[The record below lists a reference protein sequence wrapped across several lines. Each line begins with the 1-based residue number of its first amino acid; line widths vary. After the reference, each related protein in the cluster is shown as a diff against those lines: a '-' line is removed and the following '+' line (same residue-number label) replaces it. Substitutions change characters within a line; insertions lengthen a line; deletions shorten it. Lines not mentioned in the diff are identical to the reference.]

1 MEVLLA
7 QVFGIEKKYGG
18 NLDLRRKLLRL
29 EVMEHVWKAIAAI
42 GRSLYQPRFDFYP
55 KNQETNPNKPL

>member
-7 QVFGIEKKYGG
+7 EVFGIEKKNGG
-18 NLDLRRKLLRL
+18 NLDLRRKSLRP
-29 EVMEHVWKAIAAI
+29 EAIEHVGKAIAGI